1 MDLYIIRHAQSTNN
15 ALADERQRVCD
26 PLLTDTGLR
35 QIELLAT
42 HLADGVNK
50 DPRWPYTSPG
60 SDRRNG
66 RGYHLTR
73 LFCSPMR
80 RALLTAQPVGLALV
94 VTPEVWVDIH
104 EAGGMWLDHGEPE
117 GTRGYPGISRRE
129 LLAEFPGYAVPENLT
144 EQGWWRGGREDDAA
158 AATRA
163 IRVTATLRG
172 WAERDERI
180 AIVTHGAFTMFLLR
194 VLLGQDLSAPV
205 FFHHDN
211 TGITLVCLRADG
223 ETSLRYLN
231 RLEHLPPELIT

>member
-15 ALADERQRVCD
+15 ALADDRQRVCD
-26 PLLTDTGLR
+26 PLLTEAGLR
-35 QIELLAT
+35 QIELLAA

-50 DPRWPYTSPG
+50 DPRGPYTSPG

-80 RALLTAQPVGLALV
+80 RALLTARPVGLALRL
-94 VTPEVWVDIH
+94 TPEVWVDIH
-104 EAGGMWLDHGEPE
+104 EAGGMWLDHGEPI
-117 GTRGYPGISRRE
+117 GVRGYEGVGRTE
-129 LLAEFPGYAVPENLT
+129 VLAEFSSYVVPENLT
-144 EQGWWRGGREDDAA
+144 EQGWWHGGREDDTATAA
-158 AATRA
+158 RA
-163 IRVTATLRG
+163 IRVADTLRS
-172 WAERDERI
+172 WATRDERI

-194 VLLGQDLSAPV
+194 ALLGQDLSAPV

-211 TGITLVCLRADG
+211 TGITLVRLWANG